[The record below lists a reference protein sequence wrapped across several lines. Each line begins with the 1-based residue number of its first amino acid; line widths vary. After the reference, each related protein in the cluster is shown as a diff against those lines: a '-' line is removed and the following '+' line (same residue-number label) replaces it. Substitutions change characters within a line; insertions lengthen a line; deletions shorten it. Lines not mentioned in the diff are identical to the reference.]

1 MSPSQEQPTLL
12 VECIENILSFLRFN
26 HVPTLCSLLLVNK
39 TFFKIT
45 MPILYQSP
53 FLLVHTQKRFAE
65 DEKPDRLIL
74 LLRLFFSELDPSLL
88 AELPPCSVED
98 DDDQDETELCKN
110 QDRLLQQKKSLA
122 AEFGGYFY
130 HYRRHDHD
138 FIAERAIPQLFG
150 TVTKAQSQA
159 VLAQLD
165 QVFLKHCGSRVQ
177 SLCLASIRATQ
188 FHGFI
193 PILTCLKRLEIHD
206 VINMTTSSLEALVE
220 WIRLHD
226 DIHGT
231 LRELRMGGVVEYDR
245 SNEARDMKDLV
256 RLPQAFKT
264 LVALDTSSWSEG
276 WSMIDQTPLESL
288 ERLVMDYG
296 EGQAPESKIDF
307 LLRCRSLRI
316 LDLFVPEADTFQG
329 VVKLFRSLHQP
340 TFYQPGTTSGE
351 SLKVTPGGQ
360 GLCIPPIEKLYI
372 SGGHLNLRNALEDA
386 AVGLSKSLRVLKA
399 TSLARQDVTKPSL
412 TWGQPFETHM
422 PFLSE
427 LQLQGDITL
436 EFHFSL
442 LRCCPNLTSL
452 KLLVNGLES
461 CGQVD
466 NPIEEILS
474 LKKLQVLQ
482 LLGRWPL
489 SMTFINGIASN
500 LTGLKMLDLARCFGV
515 SLHQVMKV
523 IHNMEYL
530 WRLGWDK
537 EDMDDAKG
545 ALEYWSDHAPMIRI
559 GPIHWDEF
567 LI

>member
-1 MSPSQEQPTLL
+1 MSPSHEQPTLL
-12 VECIENILSFLRFN
+12 VECIENIISFLRSN

-45 MPILYQSP
+45 VPILYQSP
-53 FLLVHTQKRFAE
+53 FVLVRNEKRFDE
-65 DEKPDRLIL
+65 DGKPDRLIL

-88 AELPPCSVED
+88 AELPSYSIED
-98 DDDQDETELCKN
+98 DDDQDVIEPRKD
-110 QDRLLQQKKSLA
+110 QDPLLQQRKSFI
-122 AEFGGYFY
+122 AESGGYFY

-138 FIAERAIPQLFG
+138 FIAERAIPRLFG

-165 QVFLKHCGSRVQ
+165 KVFLKHCGSRVQ
-177 SLCLASIRATQ
+177 SLCLASVRATQ
-188 FHGFI
+188 LRGCI
-193 PILTCLKRLEIHD
+193 PILTCLRRLEIHD
-206 VINMTTSSLEALVE
+206 VINMTTSGVDALVE
-220 WIRLHD
+220 WIKLHD

-231 LRELRMGGVVEYDR
+231 LRELRMGGVAEYGR
-245 SNEARDMKDLV
+245 SSEEGDMKDLV

-288 ERLVMDYG
+288 ERLIMDYG
-296 EGQAPESKIDF
+296 EGQAPESKVDF

-316 LDLFVPEADTFQG
+316 LDLFVPEQDIFQG
-329 VVKLFRSLHQP
+329 VVRLFRSLHQP
-340 TFYQPGTTSGE
+340 AFYQPGVTSGE
-351 SLKVTPGGQ
+351 PLKVTPGEQ
-360 GLCIPPIEKLYI
+360 VCIPPIERLYI
-372 SGGHLNLRNALEDA
+372 SGDHLNLRNALEDA
-386 AVGLSKSLRVLKA
+386 AVGLSKSLRVLKG
-399 TSLARQDVTKPSL
+399 TSLARQDVVKPSL

-442 LRCCPNLTSL
+442 LRCCPNLMSL

-474 LKKLQVLQ
+474 LRKLQILQ
-482 LLGRWPL
+482 LHGRWPL
-489 SMTFINGIASN
+489 SMTFINGIAPN

-515 SLHQVMKV
+515 SLHQVMKA

-530 WRLGWDK
+530 WRLGWDN
-537 EDMDDAKG
+537 EDVDDAEE
-545 ALEYWSDHAPMIRI
+545 AIEYWRTHAPMIRI
-559 GPIHWDEF
+559 GPIQWEEF
-567 LI
+567 LM